1 LGEVPGDDRAD
12 HGAMTRRWIGC
23 SLTVVAL
30 ALVGCSSN
38 GGDGTP
44 PSIPVSIPA
53 DLATLP
59 PDAGPEPTAPSAEP
73 PVEPAAPEAE
83 APVEAAPPADAA
95 DPGAAPEEA
104 PVDAAV
110 DEDAD
115 STWWIWVLLAVAI
128 IAVVALVASSAGR
141 RRRAAAQWRTD
152 TRATLDEIDQL
163 TMRLGVAAPE
173 AIGPVA
179 VDGSARLAT
188 MGFSLQRLIDTAPD
202 DASKSALTQ
211 VQAPLTNVRE
221 LVDSIALSPPPPTA
235 NTVEVLRARAS
246 SLHTTSASARAALG
260 GA

>member
-1 LGEVPGDDRAD
+1 
-12 HGAMTRRWIGC
+12 
-23 SLTVVAL
+23 
-30 ALVGCSSN
+30 
-38 GGDGTP
+38 
-44 PSIPVSIPA
+44 
-53 DLATLP
+53 
-59 PDAGPEPTAPSAEP
+59 
-73 PVEPAAPEAE
+73 
-83 APVEAAPPADAA
+83 
-95 DPGAAPEEA
+95 
-104 PVDAAV
+104 
-110 DEDAD
+110 
-115 STWWIWVLLAVAI
+115 VLLAVAI
-128 IAVVALVASSAGR
+128 IAVIALVASSAGR

-152 TRATLDEIDQL
+152 TRAILDEIDQL

-202 DASKSALTQ
+202 DASRSALTQ

-221 LVDSIALSPPPPTA
+221 LVESIALSPPPPTA